1 MKRTPPSH
9 SSPEMPPQGQ
19 NKTESAVAPAQARP
33 TKEEGSNVV
42 KNGRGHGPRAHTDW
56 KK

>member
-9 SSPEMPPQGQ
+9 SSPEMQPQGQ